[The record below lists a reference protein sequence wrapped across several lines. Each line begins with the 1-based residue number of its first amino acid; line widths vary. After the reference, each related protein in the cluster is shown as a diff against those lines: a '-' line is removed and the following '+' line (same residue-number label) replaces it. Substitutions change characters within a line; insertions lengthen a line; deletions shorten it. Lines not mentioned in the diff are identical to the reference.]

1 MLYEIGDKVLDEWVI
16 TRTIG
21 EGSYGKV
28 VEIERNEF
36 GLSMKSALK
45 IISIPGNNSEIRAVM
60 GEGIDNKSITSY
72 FYGFVE
78 EIIKEIAIMSELKGH
93 TNIVTYEDH
102 RVIPHQQY
110 KYCNCQQHRACN
122 RKVERTGSDYG
133 NSEWNDLYL

>member
-45 IISIPGNNSEIRAVM
+45 IISIPGNNSELKAVM
-60 GEGIDNKSITSY
+60 GEGVDNKSITSY

-78 EIIKEIAIMSELKGH
+78 EIIKEIAILIPMKI
-93 TNIVTYEDH
+93 IVSYH
-102 RVIPHQQY
+102 MRIIS
-110 KYCNCQQHRACN
+110 A
-122 RKVERTGSDYG
+122 GIFLSG
-133 NSEWNDLYL
+133 WNY

>member
-78 EIIKEIAIMSELKGH
+78 EIIKEIAIMSELKGIPILLPMKI
-93 TNIVTYEDH
+93 IVLYH
-102 RVIPHQQY
+102 IRIIS
-110 KYCNCQQHRACN
+110 A
-122 RKVERTGSDYG
+122 GIFLSG
-133 NSEWNDLYL
+133 WNY

>member
-45 IISIPGNNSEIRAVM
+45 IISIPGNNSEIKAVM
-60 GEGIDNKSITSY
+60 GEGVDNKKYYILFLWIRRRNYQKDCNYVRTQRAY
-72 FYGFVE
+72 
-78 EIIKEIAIMSELKGH
+78 
-93 TNIVTYEDH
+93 
-102 RVIPHQQY
+102 QY
-110 KYCNCQQHRACN
+110 C
-122 RKVERTGSDYG
+122 
-133 NSEWNDLYL
+133 YL

>member
-45 IISIPGNNSEIRAVM
+45 IISTLEITA
-60 GEGIDNKSITSY
+60 IKSR
-72 FYGFVE
+72 YG
-78 EIIKEIAIMSELKGH
+78 
-93 TNIVTYEDH
+93 
-102 RVIPHQQY
+102 R
-110 KYCNCQQHRACN
+110 
-122 RKVERTGSDYG
+122 GSR
-133 NSEWNDLYL
+133 

>member
-45 IISIPGNNSEIRAVM
+45 IISIPGNNSELKAVM
-60 GEGIDNKSITSY
+60 GEGVDNKSITSY

-78 EIIKEIAIMSELKGH
+78 EIIKEISKGKVRKH
-93 TNIVTYEDH
+93 IIVKAQKGTRYIKE
-102 RVIPHQQY
+102 VF
-110 KYCNCQQHRACN
+110 
-122 RKVERTGSDYG
+122 S
-133 NSEWNDLYL
+133 